1 HYLESLRVLR
11 LKLGD
16 GHPTTIYS
24 IILIGNFY
32 RQMRGHS
39 TAKVFLER
47 ALEESGRHLG
57 ANHFVTATSHR
68 MLSMVLRELGDLE
81 ASRGHIEKSLQIFR
95 TLFTDESHQ
104 VGTTLCSLADTE
116 AQLGGTSADS
126 LYRTGIEKLQRFFKA
141 SHPEVVDCQIRYADF
156 LAIQTR

>member
-1 HYLESLRVLR
+1 
-11 LKLGD
+11 
-16 GHPTTIYS
+16 
-24 IILIGNFY
+24 
-32 RQMRGHS
+32 
-39 TAKVFLER
+39 
-47 ALEESGRHLG
+47 
-57 ANHFVTATSHR
+57 
-68 MLSMVLRELGDLE
+68 MVLRELGDLE

-156 LAIQTR
+156 LAIQTRYAEAEASLLQVRQNISADPEAGGLRNLPRVALSLAAMYEAWGKPEEAATYKTLADSLQ